1 MTAKHLAIVFVAV
14 AGLPFGAQGQSQ
26 QRVAVSAEEIAQ
38 TLSAQGI
45 RIADDQVSLLANV
58 VATESH
64 PQLDIL
70 SVAPFGGR
78 TSTKHAEAQSLVKLG
93 CRRPG
98 TCLPFYVVVKEDE
111 GNSVS
116 GAPGTPVALL
126 KLRAGKNLAITMR
139 SGTHAVLQMDDN
151 RSHVQIA
158 VISLQ
163 DGSAGDRIR
172 VASPDRKQIFTAEV
186 IGANLLKRSY

>member
-1 MTAKHLAIVFVAV
+1 
-14 AGLPFGAQGQSQ
+14 
-26 QRVAVSAEEIAQ
+26 
-38 TLSAQGI
+38 
-45 RIADDQVSLLANV
+45 
-58 VATESH
+58 
-64 PQLDIL
+64 
-70 SVAPFGGR
+70 
-78 TSTKHAEAQSLVKLG
+78 
-93 CRRPG
+93 
-98 TCLPFYVVVKEDE
+98 VVVKEDE